1 MLKHYITQALRS
13 FWRFR
18 GTAGV
23 NLLGL
28 VLAVVCFV
36 ASYLYI
42 DSLVRSDQ
50 HFPKASRTYVLT
62 QEVWRN
68 GSKFIPAYPSAG
80 PPAAAYLRVDF
91 PQLEAI
97 ARALPLGRQSAAA
110 DERKAEVKTVAI
122 DSEFLKIFDFNFK
135 AGEPAVAVTSV
146 HSAIITERT
155 AERLFGKEQALGRRI
170 LLQNHTEVTVTGVIA
185 AVTQPSHLA
194 ESDANAL
201 GFDILV
207 PMQLVNEMKTTA
219 GIGVPINP
227 DNQDWGGTWF
237 RTYVLFPANGSFTPQ
252 EFLTQLPAFAERRAN
267 SGSGPFRSVLGAV
280 PLSRMAL
287 ALDEAVY
294 GGGTISVTTMIF
306 ALDALILAIACI
318 NYANLAVAIATTRE
332 KELGVR
338 KVLGATRT
346 HLMRQCL
353 VEVGLL
359 GFTAV
364 ALVVVLAALVIEP
377 VNRALQTNFTLA
389 SLLKPQLWLMV
400 VGLIAAISFMGGVYP
415 ALALSRVRPA
425 DALRSG
431 NMKAGPRFVPTILV
445 GVQFAAASF
454 LLVVALVMAQQ
465 NRMLQQRGLQ
475 AGRNSVV
482 VLENNLGELGISFDT
497 LREELQRNPNI
508 EAVSSVVAPPW
519 QDGGAHWAL
528 ARSAE
533 AGAVSQDTIFNPISY
548 HFFDAMGLH
557 LLAGRLLD
565 HEHGDE
571 LVPFD
576 KLPPGQDEKVVIDR
590 ALAAAFGWHD
600 PSEAIDKVTY
610 TTLGPWVL
618 RLRIVGV
625 VESGYPR
632 LVGPNTA
639 ADMYGLWPSLAGVP
653 LIRISRQHVLEAVQ
667 HIDNIWE
674 SLAPKVQIRRAFM
687 DALFDDAYRS
697 YSRINSTLN
706 GLSVFAFLIAV
717 MGLCGLAIHVT
728 TRRRREIGIRKTL
741 GATVSGVVTML
752 LIDFAKP
759 VLIANLVAWPFAWIV
774 GRQYID
780 KFTQRSEITIWPFL
794 LSLVITVGVAWASVA
809 FQAMRAATL
818 KPANVL
824 YAE

>member
-18 GTAGV
+18 VTAGV

-42 DSLVRSDQ
+42 DSLVRSDM

-62 QEVWRN
+62 QEVWNN
-68 GSKFIPAYPSAG
+68 GSKLFPAYPSAG

-91 PQLEAI
+91 PGLEAV
-97 ARALPLGRQSAAA
+97 ARAVPLGHQSAAA
-110 DERKAEVKTVAI
+110 DERKAEVKTVAV
-122 DSEFLKIFDFNFK
+122 DPEFLKIFDFNFK
-135 AGEPAVAVTSV
+135 AGEPAAAVTSA
-146 HSAIITERT
+146 HSAIITERM

-170 LLQNHTEVTVTGVIA
+170 LLQNHTEVAVTGVIE
-185 AVTQPSHLA
+185 AVSQPSHLA
-194 ESDANAL
+194 EGDANAL
-201 GFDILV
+201 AFDILV
-207 PMQLVNEMKTTA
+207 PMQLVNEMKTMA

-227 DNQDWGGTWF
+227 DSQDWGGTWY

-252 EFLTQLPAFAERRAN
+252 EFLAQLPAFAERRAN
-267 SGSGPFRSVLGAV
+267 SDSGPIRSVLGAV
-280 PLSRMAL
+280 PLSHMAL

-294 GGGTISVTTMIF
+294 GSGAISVTTMIF

-318 NYANLAVAIATTRE
+318 NYANLAVAIATTRA

-338 KVLGATRT
+338 KVLGATRM

-364 ALVVVLAALVIEP
+364 ALVVALAVLAIEP
-377 VNRALQTNFTLA
+377 LNRALQTNFTFA
-389 SLLKPQLWLMV
+389 SLLRPQLWLMV
-400 VGLIAAISFMGGVYP
+400 AGLIATISLIGGVYP
-415 ALALSRVRPA
+415 ALVLSRVRPA
-425 DALRSG
+425 DALRVG
-431 NMKAGPRFVPTILV
+431 NVQAGPRFVPTILV

-465 NRMLQQRGLQ
+465 NRMIQERGLR

-482 VLENNLGELGISFDT
+482 VLGNNLSELGVSFDT
-497 LREELQRNPNI
+497 LREELLRNPNI
-508 EAVSSVVAPPW
+508 EAVSSVASPPW
-519 QDGGAHWAL
+519 QDGGWHVTL
-528 ARSAE
+528 ARGPE
-533 AGAVSQDTIFNPISY
+533 AGSARQATILNPIGN
-548 HFFDAMGLH
+548 HFFDVMGLKR
-557 LLAGRLLD
+557 LAGRLID
-565 HEHGDE
+565 EEHGDK
-571 LVPFD
+571 LIPFD
-576 KLPPGQDEKVVIDR
+576 ELSPGQDEKVVIDR
-590 ALAAAFGWHD
+590 GLAATLGWND
-600 PSEAIDKVTY
+600 PNEAINKVTY
-610 TTLGPWVL
+610 TTIGPWQVP
-618 RLRIVGV
+618 LRIVGV

-632 LVGPNTA
+632 LVGPNTES
-639 ADMYGLWPSLAGVP
+639 DIYGLWPARAGVP
-653 LIRISRQHVLEAVQ
+653 LIRISPEHVLDAVR
-667 HIDNIWE
+667 HIDNTWDD
-674 SLAPKVQIRRAFM
+674 LAPRARIRRDFM
-687 DALFDDAYRS
+687 DALFQEAYRS

-706 GLSVFAFLIAV
+706 DLSVFAFLIAV

-741 GATVSGVVTML
+741 GATVGGVVTML

-759 VLIANLVAWPFAWIV
+759 VLIANVVAWPFAWLV
-774 GRQYID
+774 GRQYIE
-780 KFTQRSEITIWPFL
+780 KFTQRSEITIWPFV

-809 FQAMRAATL
+809 LQAMRAATV